1 MTNSPIGTNEIKI
14 NNTIKQMDK
23 ELNKIKTKMKQK
35 TKTKID
41 EGRIPKHT

>member
-1 MTNSPIGTNEIKI
+1 VAIESMTNSPIDTNEIKI

-35 TKTKID
+35 KQN
-41 EGRIPKHT
+41 R